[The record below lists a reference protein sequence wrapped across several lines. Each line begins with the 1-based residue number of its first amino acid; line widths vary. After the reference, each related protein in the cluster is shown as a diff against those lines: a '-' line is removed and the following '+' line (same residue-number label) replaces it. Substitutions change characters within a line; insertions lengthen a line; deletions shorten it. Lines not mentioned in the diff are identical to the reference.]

1 MHIFFLF
8 SGLITLAAVFSYIN
22 IRVFKLPSGISFI
35 LMGTLVSFALIFIGK
50 LSGGFTDSIKQSLA
64 EINFSEF
71 ILEILLSFLL
81 FAGSLHVKFDEIKS
95 SAKSIV
101 SFAVLG
107 TLISTAII
115 GSLVYYLL
123 PLFDA
128 QVPYVACLLF
138 GALISPTDPIA
149 VIGILKQA
157 KLSKSIEIKIT
168 GESLFNDGI
177 GVVVFA
183 TILEITVSGIENFS
197 ATTVTL
203 LFAQEAL
210 GGILAGLVIGYIG
223 FHLMKSIDHFQT
235 EILISLAMVMGGYS
249 LCHFLH
255 VSGPLAMV
263 VGGLLTGNKG
273 RREAMSDL
281 TRDYLEKFWEVTDE
295 VLNALLFMLIGLELV
310 VVDFYFN
317 YIVIGIIIALL
328 LVVSRYISLFIP
340 AHLMGFKKTLE
351 KNTLSIMTWGGL
363 RGAISIALALSLP
376 NDPYKG
382 IFVTITFVI
391 VLFSVL
397 VQGFSIG
404 KLIKYLNKS

>member
-1 MHIFFLF
+1 MQLFFLF
-8 SGLITLAAVFSYIN
+8 SGLITLAALFSYIN
-22 IRVFKLPSGISFI
+22 IRLFKLPSGISFI

-50 LSGGFTDSIKQSLA
+50 LSGGFTESIKQSLS

-81 FAGSLHVKFDEIKS
+81 FAGSLHVKFNEIKS
-95 SAKSIV
+95 SAKSII

-107 TLISTAII
+107 TLISTVII

-123 PLFDA
+123 PFFNA

-157 KLSKSIEIKIT
+157 NLSKSIEIKIT

-183 TILEITVSGIENFS
+183 TLLEISVSGIENFS
-197 ATTVTL
+197 AASATL
-203 LFAQEAL
+203 LFAQEAF
-210 GGILAGLVIGYIG
+210 GGIVTGLAIGYVG

-273 RREAMSDL
+273 RREAMSDM

-310 VVDFYFN
+310 VVDFHFN
-317 YIVIGIIIALL
+317 YVVIGIITALL
-328 LVVSRYISLFIP
+328 LIVSRYLSLFIP
-340 AHLMGFKKTLE
+340 SHLMGFKKTLE

-404 KLIKYLNKS
+404 KLIKYLNKN

>member
-22 IRVFKLPSGISFI
+22 IRAFKLPSGISFI

>member
-35 LMGTLVSFALIFIGK
+35 LMGTLVSFALIFTGK

-128 QVPYVACLLF
+128 EVPYVACLLF

-183 TILEITVSGIENFS
+183 TLLEITVGGIENFS
-197 ATTVTL
+197 TASAAL

-210 GGILAGLVIGYIG
+210 GGILAGLAIGYIG

-317 YIVIGIIIALL
+317 YILIGIIIALL

-404 KLIKYLNKS
+404 KLIKYLNKN

>member
-50 LSGGFTDSIKQSLA
+50 VSGGFTDSIKQSLA

-376 NDPYKG
+376 NEPYKG

-404 KLIKYLNKS
+404 KLIKYLNKN